1 MKYLIVGTGGTGGCI
16 GGFLAKSGKDVSFIA
31 RGSHLEAIRENG
43 LQLISSRIG
52 NFTLK
57 NVKAYAMEEYEG
69 SPDVV
74 FICVKYYSIDE
85 TCDFLSRVVRKDTLV
100 IPVLNVF
107 GTGRVMQERLN
118 CPVMDG
124 CIYIYSM
131 ITAPGEV
138 SQPTKIFKVYY
149 GYRKGQIHSAKEVAR
164 KVHSDLTEAGIDAYF
179 TQEIEKEALTKFSF
193 VSPMGAAGLYY
204 NAVGGDFKA
213 EGVKR
218 DTFIALVNEVKNLA
232 ETMGIALTKDIV
244 EKNLKIMDTMTD
256 DSATSMQR
264 DVKRHRDSE
273 IDGLVHRVV
282 RLAKEYGA
290 QVPIYE
296 KISMWAKQK
305 GIK

>member
-74 FICVKYYSIDE
+74 FVCVKYYSIDE
-85 TCDFLSRVVRKDTLV
+85 TCDFLSRVARKDTLV

-164 KVHSDLTEAGIDAYF
+164 KVRSDLTEAGIDAYF

-244 EKNLKIMDTMTD
+244 EKNLKIMDAMTD
-256 DSATSMQR
+256 DSTTSMQR
-264 DVKRHRDSE
+264 DVERHRDSE

>member
-69 SPDVV
+69 TPDVV
-74 FICVKYYSIDE
+74 FVCVKYYSIDE

-232 ETMGIALTKDIV
+232 EAMGIALTKDIV
-244 EKNLKIMDTMTD
+244 EKNLKIMDAMTD
-256 DSATSMQR
+256 DSTTSMQR
-264 DVKRHRDSE
+264 DVERHRDSE

-305 GIK
+305 EIK

>member
-43 LQLISSRIG
+43 IQLISSRIG

-74 FICVKYYSIDE
+74 FVCVKYYSIDE

-179 TQEIEKEALTKFSF
+179 TQEIEKEALAKFSF

-232 ETMGIALTKDIV
+232 EAMGIALTKDIV
-244 EKNLKIMDTMTD
+244 EKNLKIMDAMTD
-256 DSATSMQR
+256 DSTTSMQR
-264 DVKRHRDSE
+264 DVERHRDSE

-305 GIK
+305 EIK

>member
-69 SPDVV
+69 CPYVV
-74 FICVKYYSIDE
+74 FVCVKYYSIDE

-232 ETMGIALTKDIV
+232 EAMGIALTKDIV
-244 EKNLKIMDTMTD
+244 EKNLKIMDAMTD
-256 DSATSMQR
+256 DSTTSMQR
-264 DVKRHRDSE
+264 DVERHRDSE

-296 KISMWAKQK
+296 KISMGAKQK

>member
-43 LQLISSRIG
+43 LQLISSRIS

-74 FICVKYYSIDE
+74 FVCVKYYSIDG

-107 GTGRVMQERLN
+107 GTGRVMQEHLN

-232 ETMGIALTKDIV
+232 EAMGIALTKDIV
-244 EKNLKIMDTMTD
+244 EKNLKIMDAMTD
-256 DSATSMQR
+256 DSTTSMQR
-264 DVKRHRDSE
+264 DVERHRDSE

-290 QVPIYE
+290 QVPVYE